1 MVGSAMRLALVAA
14 VLLLATG
21 AAANP
26 DDDASAPAPGQ
37 PAAVTAESR
46 FSQGQALAR
55 QNDWAGAE
63 QPYREATELRSA
75 FTEAWNG
82 LGHALRKRGKFE
94 ESVKAYQEALR
105 LRPLYPQALEYLG
118 EAYVQLGRLAEARE
132 VLARLKPLDPKEEIG
147 RASCRERAEIG
158 AEESAGMKKQHA

>member
-1 MVGSAMRLALVAA
+1 MRLVLVSA

-26 DDDASAPAPGQ
+26 DDDVSTPAP

-46 FSQGQALAR
+46 FNQGQALAR

-63 QPYREATELRSA
+63 QAYREATQLRPA
-75 FTEAWNG
+75 FPEAWNG
-82 LGHALRKRGKFE
+82 LGHALRKRGALE

-105 LRPLYPQALEYLG
+105 LRPRYPQALEYLG
-118 EAYVQLGRLAEARE
+118 EAYVKMGKLAEARE
-132 VLARLKPLDPKEEIG
+132 VLARLRPLDPNEADELAQAIAQAAQ
-147 RASCRERAEIG
+147 R
-158 AEESAGMKKQHA
+158 

>member
-1 MVGSAMRLALVAA
+1 MAGAASMVGSAMRLALVSV

-26 DDDASAPAPGQ
+26 DEDASTPGQ
-37 PAAVTAESR
+37 PAADTAESR
-46 FSQGQALAR
+46 FNQGQTLAR

-63 QPYREATELRSA
+63 QAFREATKLRPA
-75 FTEAWNG
+75 FPEAWNG
-82 LGHALRKRGKFE
+82 LGHALRKRGTFE

-118 EAYVQLGRLAEARE
+118 EAYVQMGRLAEARE
-132 VLARLKPLDPKEEIG
+132 VLARLRPLDPKEADELAQAIAQAAQ
-147 RASCRERAEIG
+147 R
-158 AEESAGMKKQHA
+158 